1 MTSSS
6 SCLFARMHRASILFQ
21 NTASTDL
28 LPLTNTP
35 EVFGLHPNAEINYYS
50 QTTREIWSH
59 LIELQPQTGK
69 CVCVYV
75 YFVHFAIGE
84 STRDRFYAL
93 VKNNITKIDENFARR
108 TFF

>member
-1 MTSSS
+1 MMT
-6 SCLFARMHRASILFQ
+6 SCLFACSRASILFQ

-69 CVCVYV
+69 CVCVCVFMYIL
-75 YFVHFAIGE
+75 YILPLAIRQG
-84 STRDRFYAL
+84 TDFML
-93 VKNNITKIDENFARR
+93 Q
-108 TFF
+108 

>member
-1 MTSSS
+1 MFICFQT
-6 SCLFARMHRASILFQ
+6 RASILFQ

-69 CVCVYV
+69 LCVCMCVFMYIL
-75 YFVHFAIGE
+75 YILPLGNRQGTDFM
-84 STRDRFYAL
+84 L
-93 VKNNITKIDENFARR
+93 Q
-108 TFF
+108 